1 MSIATL
7 LGFLAGLGLFIG
19 AIVTA
24 TDNYGSFLSGPSI
37 IMVLGGTLSA
47 TFIGYQARYVMLAL
61 RDVAFLFV
69 KGKVDRKMLTLET
82 GKIIR
87 WGYLVKKQGL
97 LALEKEIKGAKK
109 QDHFL
114 NYGIELVISGYSG
127 DEVRSMLTAAS
138 TGAFQRAMVQ
148 ADILKNMAAAA
159 PAFGM
164 IGTLVGLIIML
175 QSLGSDPGGL
185 GAGLA
190 VAMLTTLYG
199 VLLARLV
206 FLPASSK
213 VTQKEGI
220 LRFRNFLVT
229 EGFSM
234 LADHKS
240 PRYIQDKM
248 NSYLDPS
255 IHYTMD
261 QKGGRRKKAA

>member
-1 MSIATL
+1 M
-7 LGFLAGLGLFIG
+7 GLFIG

-24 TDNYGSFLSGPSI
+24 TDNYSSFLSGPSI
-37 IMVLGGTLSA
+37 VMVLGGTLSA
-47 TFIGYQARYVMLAL
+47 TFIGYQARYVLLAL
-61 RDVAFLFV
+61 RDVGMLFI

-127 DEVRSMLTAAS
+127 EEVRSMLTAAS

-164 IGTLVGLIIML
+164 IGTLVGLVQML
-175 QSLGSDPGGL
+175 ANMSDPASIGP
-185 GAGLA
+185 AMA
-190 VAMLTTLYG
+190 VALLTTFYG
-199 VLLARLV
+199 AVLANMVFSPLASKLERNSMEEVILHNVYLVGAASISRQENPRRLEMLV
-206 FLPASSK
+206 NTLLPPSK
-213 VTQKEGI
+213 RVQY
-220 LRFRNFLVT
+220 FN
-229 EGFSM
+229 
-234 LADHKS
+234 
-240 PRYIQDKM
+240 
-248 NSYLDPS
+248 
-255 IHYTMD
+255 
-261 QKGGRRKKAA
+261 